1 MQFDSFAQFLSMNG
15 HGFYVWLSYG
25 VTILLFLLLAFVSI
39 NQKKHTIKHILKRQK
54 REIKLKQAAQQQ
66 AESEVTNESTS

>member
-1 MQFDSFAQFLSMNG
+1 MQFDSFAQFISMNG

-25 VTILLFLLLAFVSI
+25 ITLALFLLLAFISI
-39 NQKKHTIKHILKRQK
+39 NQKKQTINQIIKRQQ